1 MLSVITTCALI
12 AAVGNCASKFFNDW
26 SQQKMAAFQDNLKK
40 KNMDDALRNNQI
52 ICSERLKCEKDFH
65 KFMLAQMKDSNA
77 ANLHII
83 AEQSEAYQKWPL
95 TKPPIS
101 LRNSQLLLADDDA
114 AIPCTSP
121 LFIVLAPGSDTA
133 LNKMLPQLERTLS
146 DFASAS
152 LTSLTRHNV
161 VVLADCWKNKMAEC
175 DEIVCR
181 NIHSFIPDV
190 PMVILSPASTNEG
203 IAFDLSFWNITRD
216 YSNMAYTYSF
226 GNIVKIEGVDP
237 IMPDCDIIADDL
249 KAIITMLSDI
259 YSWNSAHA
267 APQLLKLAK
276 DGLLEMSEESVLAYY
291 SEYVKI
297 LADMTAHGILDFD
310 KECDDII
317 GFCQAIDRPVGLNNA
332 FDATGYLS
340 LDKGSLLPYLQLSTQ
355 TSVWEYFAE
364 IHPYANS
371 THNKKYRSLMLEW
384 FDKCIEE
391 SIPSESFLE
400 YESLSDNFFKS
411 IVDSEKSPIISYAG
425 SVKTDCIERVR
436 RTGDYTDR
444 RDWIR
449 PELHKGI
456 LAKLESYVM
465 PQMLTKV
472 ANRIIDRYKA
482 QLSSAI
488 NHCAESFNYPL
499 IDKSMAL
506 TRAQEIVKSYME
518 KFKDQVK
525 KADKTDIY
533 RDLNRIGT
541 YEWSNRI
548 ANDWIEYVFLGT
560 DLVHTARYIGIK
572 TSLEEDNLIF
582 PVIESRLGE
591 LLKSYAQNIFN
602 HNSGSY
608 SSGDSSDSSSDTFFD
623 YVVMSPSF

>member
-1 MLSVITTCALI
+1 
-12 AAVGNCASKFFNDW
+12 
-26 SQQKMAAFQDNLKK
+26 
-40 KNMDDALRNNQI
+40 MDDALRNNQI
-52 ICSERLKCEKDFH
+52 ICAERLKCEKDFH

-95 TKPPIS
+95 SIPPIS
-101 LRNSQLLLADDDA
+101 LRSSQLLLADNDA
-114 AIPCTSP
+114 AISYQSP
-121 LFIVLAPGSDTA
+121 LFVVLAPGSDIA

-146 DFASAS
+146 EFASAC
-152 LTSLTRHNV
+152 LTSSTHHNV

-190 PMVILSPASTNEG
+190 PMVILSPASTNDG
-203 IAFDLSFWNITRD
+203 IALELSFWNINRD
-216 YSNMAYTYSF
+216 YTNMTHTYSF
-226 GNIVKIEGVDP
+226 GNIVNIEGVDP
-237 IMPDCDIIADDL
+237 IMPDCDIIANDL

-259 YSWNSAHA
+259 YSWNSTHA
-267 APQLLKLAK
+267 APQLMKFAK
-276 DGLLEMSEESVLAYY
+276 DRLLEMSEASVMAYY
-291 SEYVKI
+291 AEYVKI
-297 LADMTAHGILDFD
+297 LANMTAHGVLDFD

-317 GFCQAIDRPVGLNNA
+317 GFCQAVDCPIGLNNA
-332 FDATGYLS
+332 FDATGYLA
-340 LDKGSLLPYLQLSTQ
+340 LDKESMLPYLPLSTQ
-355 TSVWEYFAE
+355 TSVWEYFAK

-391 SIPSESFLE
+391 SIPSESFLK
-400 YESLSDNFFKS
+400 YDNLSDAFFKS
-411 IVDSEKSPIISYAG
+411 IIDSEKYSIFTYAR
-425 SVKTDCIERVR
+425 SVKTDCLERVR
-436 RTGDYTDR
+436 RTPDYTDR

-449 PELHKGI
+449 PELRKGI

-472 ANRIIDRYKA
+472 ANRIIDRYKS

-488 NHCAESFNYPL
+488 NHSAESFNYPL

-506 TRAQEIVKSYME
+506 TRAQEIVNSYME
-518 KFKDQVK
+518 KFKAQVE
-525 KADKTDIY
+525 KADKTAIY
-533 RDLNRIGT
+533 RELDWIGT
-541 YEWSNRI
+541 YEWTNRI

-560 DLVHTARYIGIK
+560 DLVHTSGTIGSK
-572 TSLEEDNLIF
+572 TSYEEDLLIF

-591 LLKSYAQNIFN
+591 LLRSYAKNIFDY
-602 HNSGSY
+602 NSGRY
-608 SSGDSSDSSSDTFFD
+608 SSDDYSSDSSSDSFFD

>member
-12 AAVGNCASKFFNDW
+12 AAAGSCVSKFFNDL
-26 SQQKMAAFQDNLKK
+26 SQQKMTAFQDNLKK
-40 KNMDDALRNNQI
+40 KNMAEALRNNQI

-95 TKPPIS
+95 TIPPVS
-101 LRNSQLLLADDDA
+101 LRNSQLLLADDNA
-114 AIPCTSP
+114 AVSCTSP
-121 LFIVLAPGSDTA
+121 LFVVLAPGCDMA

-146 DFASAS
+146 DFASAC
-152 LTSLTRHNV
+152 LTSSTRHNV

-190 PMVILSPASTNEG
+190 PMIILSPASTNEG

-237 IMPDCDIIADDL
+237 VMPDCDVIADDL
-249 KAIITMLSDI
+249 KAIITMLSDF
-259 YSWNSAHA
+259 YSWNCTHA
-267 APQLLKLAK
+267 APQLMKLAK
-276 DGLLEMSEESVLAYY
+276 DGLLQISEPSVLAYY

-317 GFCQAIDRPVGLNNA
+317 GFCQAIDRPVGQNNA
-332 FDATGYLS
+332 FDSTGYLS
-340 LDKGSLLPYLQLSTQ
+340 LDKDSLLPYLQLSTQ

-364 IHPYANS
+364 IHPYAYS
-371 THNKKYRSLMLEW
+371 THCKKYRSLMLEW
-384 FDKCIEE
+384 FDKCIKE
-391 SIPSESFLE
+391 SIPSESFLK
-400 YESLSDNFFKS
+400 YESLSDGFFKS
-411 IVDSEKSPIISYAG
+411 IVDSEKYSIISYAG
-425 SVKTDCIERVR
+425 SVKTDCIKRVR
-436 RTGDYTDR
+436 LTSEYTDR

-449 PELHKGI
+449 PELCKGI
-456 LAKLESYVM
+456 VAKLESYVM
-465 PQMLTKV
+465 PLMLDKV
-472 ANRIIDRYKA
+472 ANRIIDRYRS

-499 IDKSMAL
+499 IDNAMAL
-506 TRAQEIVKSYME
+506 IRAEEIVKSYME
-518 KFKDQVK
+518 KFKAQVE
-525 KADKTDIY
+525 KADKTAIY
-533 RDLNRIGT
+533 RKLNWIGT
-541 YEWSNRI
+541 YEWANRI

-560 DLVHTARYIGIK
+560 DIVRTSSSIGSK
-572 TSLEEDNLIF
+572 TSWEEDILIF

-591 LLKSYAQNIFN
+591 LLRSYAENIFN

-608 SSGDSSDSSSDTFFD
+608 SSGGSSDSSSDYFFD

>member
-1 MLSVITTCALI
+1 
-12 AAVGNCASKFFNDW
+12 
-26 SQQKMAAFQDNLKK
+26 
-40 KNMDDALRNNQI
+40 
-52 ICSERLKCEKDFH
+52 
-65 KFMLAQMKDSNA
+65 
-77 ANLHII
+77 
-83 AEQSEAYQKWPL
+83 
-95 TKPPIS
+95 
-101 LRNSQLLLADDDA
+101 
-114 AIPCTSP
+114 
-121 LFIVLAPGSDTA
+121 
-133 LNKMLPQLERTLS
+133 
-146 DFASAS
+146 
-152 LTSLTRHNV
+152 
-161 VVLADCWKNKMAEC
+161 
-175 DEIVCR
+175 
-181 NIHSFIPDV
+181 
-190 PMVILSPASTNEG
+190 
-203 IAFDLSFWNITRD
+203 
-216 YSNMAYTYSF
+216 
-226 GNIVKIEGVDP
+226 
-237 IMPDCDIIADDL
+237 
-249 KAIITMLSDI
+249 
-259 YSWNSAHA
+259 
-267 APQLLKLAK
+267 
-276 DGLLEMSEESVLAYY
+276 
-291 SEYVKI
+291 
-297 LADMTAHGILDFD
+297 
-310 KECDDII
+310 
-317 GFCQAIDRPVGLNNA
+317 
-332 FDATGYLS
+332 
-340 LDKGSLLPYLQLSTQ
+340 
-355 TSVWEYFAE
+355 
-364 IHPYANS
+364 
-371 THNKKYRSLMLEW
+371 MLEW